1 MVVETR
7 QASVTPTADNGVK
20 FLLRIARYKNRA
32 YNLCLETRNSKLE
45 TRNSKLE
52 PRTSQSFYRQIYIR
66 LQVTFINFMDEVEVM
81 KEAREVSDFFAALHQ
96 PFPV

>member
-1 MVVETR
+1 MVETR

-52 PRTSQSFYRQIYIR
+52 TRNSKLETRNSKLETRNSKLAIILSANIYP
-66 LQVTFINFMDEVEVM
+66 
-81 KEAREVSDFFAALHQ
+81 FAGHIHQLHG
-96 PFPV
+96 